1 MAEHIHPPN
10 STQRWLGCPGCD
22 EEALDNPPEAET
34 YIAAVLVRR
43 EGRGSVDLEADQ
55 RARRQP
61 SSRQIAEATV
71 ALASQET
78 PEGRVYTV
86 HLLVNS
92 HRGWWT
98 GNEVVRPIEGRVY
111 TASDEAQAAAEFARQ
126 VAAAVLPASIPVGA
140 GWTAHDPD
148 GTWQVYEP

>member
-1 MAEHIHPPN
+1 
-10 STQRWLGCPGCD
+10 
-22 EEALDNPPEAET
+22 
-34 YIAAVLVRR
+34 
-43 EGRGSVDLEADQ
+43 
-55 RARRQP
+55 
-61 SSRQIAEATV
+61 V

-78 PEGRVYTV
+78 AEGRVYTI

-111 TASDEAQAAAEFARQ
+111 TTHDEAKEAARFARQ

-140 GWTAHDPD
+140 GWTAHDPN
-148 GTWQVYEP
+148 GTCVMFEA